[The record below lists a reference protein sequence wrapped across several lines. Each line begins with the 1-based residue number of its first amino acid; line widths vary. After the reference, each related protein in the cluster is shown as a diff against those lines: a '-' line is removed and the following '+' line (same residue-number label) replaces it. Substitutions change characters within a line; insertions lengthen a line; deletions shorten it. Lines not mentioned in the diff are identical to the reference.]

1 MIIGT
6 AGHIDH
12 GKSALVEALTGRVM
26 DPLAEERRRGITLDL
41 HFAPYRLPDGAMLG
55 VVDVPGHEDLIRSM
69 SAGAAGMDLV
79 LLVVAADEGI
89 MPQTREHLAVLE
101 QLGVP
106 AGIPVLT
113 KADLAEPAWLELV
126 REEVAGWLAGS
137 SVRFLAPI
145 AVSARSGAGLDALRE
160 AIARAVSDGGR
171 RGAPRDLARLPIDR
185 AFSLAGAGTV
195 VTGSSWSGSFSP
207 GDQVRILPAGGTAR
221 IRSLEE
227 HGTPVESS
235 HPGRRLAVG
244 LAGVE
249 VSAVRRGESLVHEGV
264 GWEATTVLDA
274 RLNLLPGAGR
284 PLAHQTRVRVHLG
297 TAEVIARV
305 QLRQELRPGAA
316 ALGRL
321 VLESPILARGGDRFL
336 LRSYSPVGVIGGGT
350 VLDPLPPA
358 GRPHWTEG
366 LDALEPSARLRAVVE
381 RRPRGVAVGLLPIL
395 LGATEDELAP
405 LLGDPL
411 LARRDGMLVPVTAV
425 ERAAAHAAALVTAHH
440 VRKPAEAGISLE
452 TVRQALEVFGVA
464 GIVALERLLADG
476 RLVPEGAML
485 RAPEFR
491 SIVRGGD
498 AQLERILGAVEDAGL
513 TPPTVAELEASLG
526 VRGVADALRLGVR
539 QERVVAVER
548 DRYYARPALQ
558 RLVGVLQELGARG
571 PITPAGVR
579 EATGLTR
586 KYLIGLLEWA
596 DREGVTRRQG
606 EARVLVGRR

>member
-12 GKSALVEALTGRVM
+12 GKSALVEALTGRAM

-41 HFAPYRLPDGAMLG
+41 HFAPYRLPDGSMLG

-137 SVRFLAPI
+137 SVRFTAPL

-160 AIARAVSDGGR
+160 AIAGAVRAGGG
-171 RGAPRDLARLPIDR
+171 RGAPADLARLPIDR
-185 AFSLAGAGTV
+185 AFTLAGAGTV
-195 VTGSSWSGSFSP
+195 VTGSSWSGSFSI
-207 GDQVRILPAGGTAR
+207 GDQVRILPAGITAR

-227 HGTPVESS
+227 HGTPVEASR
-235 HPGRRLAVG
+235 PGQRLAVG

-249 VSAVRRGESLVHEGV
+249 VSAVRRGETLVHDAAA
-264 GWEATTVLDA
+264 WEAATVLDA
-274 RLNLLPGAGR
+274 RLNLLPGADR

-297 TAEVIARV
+297 TAETIARV
-305 QLRQELRPGAA
+305 HLRQELRPGAA
-316 ALGRL
+316 AMGRL
-321 VLESPILARGGDRFL
+321 VLESPLVARGGDRLL
-336 LRSYSPVGVIGGGT
+336 LRSCSPVGVIGGGT
-350 VLDPLPPA
+350 VLDPLPPP
-358 GRPHWTEG
+358 GRPVWAEG
-366 LDALEPSARLRAVVE
+366 FDIPEPAARLRAAVE

-395 LGATEDELAP
+395 TGVTEGEMAP
-405 LLGDPL
+405 LLADPL
-411 LARRDGMLVPVTAV
+411 LCRKDAMLVPAAAV
-425 ERAAAHAAALVTAHH
+425 KRAAAHAVALVAAHH
-440 VRKPAEAGISLE
+440 DRKPAEAGLSLE
-452 TVRQALEVFGVA
+452 TARQELEAFGVA
-464 GIVALERLLADG
+464 GAVALERLLADG
-476 RLVPEGAML
+476 RLVLEGAL
-485 RAPEFR
+485 VRAPDFR
-491 SIVRGGD
+491 ATVRGGD
-498 AQLERILGAVEDAGL
+498 AQLERILGAVENAGL
-513 TPPTVAELEASLG
+513 TPPTVAELETSLG
-526 VRGVADALRLGVR
+526 IRGVAEALRLGAR

-548 DRYYARPALQ
+548 ERYYGRPALQ
-558 RLVGVLQELGARG
+558 RLVAVLRDLGARG

-579 EATGLTR
+579 EATGLSR

-606 EARVLVGRR
+606 EARVLVGGR

>member
-12 GKSALVEALTGRVM
+12 GKSALVEALTGRAM

-41 HFAPYRLPDGAMLG
+41 HFAPYRLPDGTLLG

-106 AGIPVLT
+106 LGIPVLT

-160 AIARAVSDGGR
+160 AIAGAVRDGGR
-171 RGAPRDLARLPIDR
+171 RGAPGDLARLPIDR
-185 AFSLAGAGTV
+185 AFTLAGAGTV
-195 VTGSSWSGSFSP
+195 VTGSSWSGSFRL
-207 GDQVRILPAGGTAR
+207 GDQVRILPAGISAR

-227 HGTPVESS
+227 HGAPVQTSR
-235 HPGRRLAVG
+235 PGHRLAVG
-244 LAGVE
+244 LPGVE
-249 VSAVRRGESLVHEGV
+249 VSTVRRGETLVHDAA

-274 RLNLLPGAGR
+274 RLNLLSGTGR
-284 PLAHQTRVRVHLG
+284 PLSHQSRVRVHLG
-297 TAEVIARV
+297 TAETIARV
-305 QLRQELRPGAA
+305 HLREELRPGGAT
-316 ALGRL
+316 LGRL
-321 VLESPILARGGDRFL
+321 VLESPLLARGGDRIL

-350 VLDPLPPA
+350 VVDPLPPP
-358 GRPHWTEG
+358 GRPVWSEG
-366 LDALEPSARLRAVVE
+366 LGAAELPARLRAVVE

-395 LGATEDELAP
+395 LGATERQLTP
-405 LLGDPL
+405 LLTDPL
-411 LARRDGMLVPVTAV
+411 LARKDGILVPVTSV
-425 ERAAAHAAALVTAHH
+425 DRAAAHAVAQVAAHH
-440 VRKPAEAGISLE
+440 ARQPAEAGLSLE
-452 TVRQALEVFGVA
+452 TTRQELEEFGVA
-464 GIVALERLLADG
+464 GVVALERLLAAG
-476 RLVPEGAML
+476 RLVLEGAMV

-491 SIVRGGD
+491 STVRGGD
-498 AQLERILGAVEDAGL
+498 AQLERILGAVEAAGL
-513 TPPTVAELEASLG
+513 TPPTVAELETSLG
-526 VRGVADALRLGVR
+526 IRGVAEALRLGAR

-548 DRYYARPALQ
+548 DRYYARPALE
-558 RLVGVLQELGARG
+558 RLVGVLRDLGARG

-579 EATGLTR
+579 DATGISR

-596 DREGVTRRQG
+596 DREGVTRREG
-606 EARVLVGRR
+606 DARVLVGGR